1 MADYKHLEIVQ
12 DFERFVRDKK
22 TSSRY
27 YYRYLL
33 SRVLK
38 MFQYKNLPDTIPHEI
53 LDRYLFEYGVACI
66 TKVGE
71 DLYCFYGNLGGE
83 QDAYYRPSK
92 FIVANPHI
100 KDGFNAEVDI
110 VYPSQLADSTMAKE
124 NTQPGVLMRND
135 ADWVGLHPL
144 LARYAYLL
152 AENTLTIRT
161 ADVMLRVVA
170 FLTANTD
177 KERASCLEYLKVID
191 KGEMGV
197 IGNSPFFDGVKLQAP
212 PSNNGSYLTQF
223 IELQQYLK
231 GSFFNEIGLV
241 ANYNMKREAIGKG
254 ESTLDTDS
262 IFPLAENMLYT
273 RREDIEKVNMMY
285 GTNIEVDFSSSWLSN
300 HLESIIMLKNNMKDL
315 GTLETSQLAENVN
328 NEESTGTDAK
338 YTEETNDSNEE
349 YVEYEE
355 FESNETE
362 ENSESEVN
370 DESVNE
376 DLTEMLEE
384 IENLKENLAGI
395 GDELQKDP
403 SQLGEEG
410 EDNEPETEPTENKDL
425 DTLD

>member
-66 TKVGE
+66 TKVGD

-170 FLTANTD
+170 FLTASTD

-285 GTNIEVDFSSSWLSN
+285 GTNIKVDFSSSWLSN

-315 GTLETSQLAENVN
+315 GTSETSQLAENVN
-328 NEESTGTDAK
+328 NEESTDTDTE

-349 YVEYEE
+349 YVEY
-355 FESNETE
+355 ETE

-384 IENLKENLAGI
+384 IENLKENLEGI

-410 EDNEPETEPTENKDL
+410 ENNEPETEPTENKDL

>member
-66 TKVGE
+66 TKVGD

-273 RREDIEKVNMMY
+273 RREDLEKVNDMY

-328 NEESTGTDAK
+328 NEESTGTDAE
-338 YTEETNDSNEE
+338 YTEEINDSNEE

-355 FESNETE
+355 FEPNETE
-362 ENSESEVN
+362 EDSESEVN

-410 EDNEPETEPTENKDL
+410 ENNEPETESTENKDP

>member
-12 DFERFVRDKK
+12 DFERYVRDKK
-22 TSSRY
+22 VSSRY

-66 TKVGE
+66 TKVGD

-315 GTLETSQLAENVN
+315 GTSETSQLAENVN
-328 NEESTGTDAK
+328 NEESTGTDAE
-338 YTEETNDSNEE
+338 YTEETNNSNEE

-355 FESNETE
+355 FESNETK

-384 IENLKENLAGI
+384 VENLKENLAGI

-410 EDNEPETEPTENKDL
+410 ENNEPETEPTENKDL

>member
-1 MADYKHLEIVQ
+1 MADYKHLEIAQ

-66 TKVGE
+66 TKVGD

-273 RREDIEKVNMMY
+273 RREDLEKVNDMY

-328 NEESTGTDAK
+328 NEESTGTDAE
-338 YTEETNDSNEE
+338 YTEEINDSNEE

-355 FESNETE
+355 FEPNETE
-362 ENSESEVN
+362 EDSESEVN

-410 EDNEPETEPTENKDL
+410 ENNEPETESTENKDL

>member
-1 MADYKHLEIVQ
+1 MAEYKHLEITQ

-22 TSSRY
+22 VSARY

-53 LDRYLFEYGVACI
+53 LDRYLFEYGIACI
-66 TKVGE
+66 TKVE
-71 DLYCFYGNLGGE
+71 DKLLCFFGNLGGE

-92 FIVANPHI
+92 FIIANPHI
-100 KDGFNAEVDI
+100 KQTFSAEVDI
-110 VYPSQLADSTMAKE
+110 VYPSQLADPTMAKDG
-124 NTQPGVLMRND
+124 TQQGVLMRND

-177 KERASCLEYLKVID
+177 KERVSCLEYLKVID

-273 RREDIEKVNMMY
+273 RREDLQKVNDMY
-285 GTNIEVDFSSSWLSN
+285 GTEIEVDFSSSWLSN
-300 HLESIIMLKNNMKDL
+300 HLESIIMLKGNMKDL
-315 GTLETSQLAENVN
+315 NAEQPSQLAENEEKEQN
-328 NEESTGTDAK
+328 NEEETP
-338 YTEETNDSNEE
+338 TEETNSDE

-355 FESNETE
+355 FESTEESKTE
-362 ENSESEVN
+362 ENPESQVN
-370 DESVNE
+370 DESINE
-376 DLTEMLEE
+376 DLTDLLDDLE
-384 IENLKENLAGI
+384 NP
-395 GDELQKDP
+395 P
-403 SQLGEEG
+403 SQLVEEG
-410 EDNEPETEPTENKDL
+410 EKDGTQTGDSENKDL
-425 DTLD
+425 DTAE

>member
-1 MADYKHLEIVQ
+1 
-12 DFERFVRDKK
+12 
-22 TSSRY
+22 
-27 YYRYLL
+27 
-33 SRVLK
+33 

-53 LDRYLFEYGVACI
+53 LDRYLFEYGIACI
-66 TKVGE
+66 TEVE
-71 DLYCFYGNLGGE
+71 DKLLVFFGNLGGE

-92 FIVANPHI
+92 FIIANPHI
-100 KDGFNAEVDI
+100 KQTFSAEVDI
-110 VYPSQLADSTMAKE
+110 VYPSQLADPTMAKDG
-124 NTQPGVLMRND
+124 TQQGVLMRND

-273 RREDIEKVNMMY
+273 RREDLQKVNDMY

-300 HLESIIMLKNNMKDL
+300 HLESIIMLKGNMKDL
-315 GTLETSQLAENVN
+315 SAEQPSQLAGNEEIEQN
-328 NEESTGTDAK
+328 NEEETP
-338 YTEETNDSNEE
+338 TEETNSDE

-355 FESNETE
+355 FEPTEEPETE
-362 ENSESEVN
+362 ENSESQVN
-370 DESVNE
+370 DESINE
-376 DLTEMLEE
+376 DLTDLLDDLE
-384 IENLKENLAGI
+384 NP
-395 GDELQKDP
+395 P
-403 SQLGEEG
+403 SQLVEEG
-410 EDNEPETEPTENKDL
+410 EKDGTQTGDSENKDL
-425 DTLD
+425 DTAE

>member
-1 MADYKHLEIVQ
+1 MADYKHLEITQ
-12 DFERFVRDKK
+12 DFERYVRDKK
-22 TSSRY
+22 TSSRH

-66 TKVGE
+66 TKVGD

-315 GTLETSQLAENVN
+315 GTSETSQLAENIN
-328 NEESTGTDAK
+328 SEESTGTDAE

-410 EDNEPETEPTENKDL
+410 ENNEPETESTENKDL
-425 DTLD
+425 DTID

>member
-66 TKVGE
+66 TKVGD

-273 RREDIEKVNMMY
+273 RREDIEKVNLMY

-315 GTLETSQLAENVN
+315 GTLETSQLAGNVN
-328 NEESTGTDAK
+328 NEESTGTDTE

-349 YVEYEE
+349 YIGYEE

-410 EDNEPETEPTENKDL
+410 ENNEPETEPIENKDL
-425 DTLD
+425 NTLD

>member
-273 RREDIEKVNMMY
+273 RREDLQKVNDMY
-285 GTNIEVDFSSSWLSN
+285 GTDIEVDFSSSWLSN
-300 HLESIIMLKNNMKDL
+300 HLESIIMLNSNMKDIVSSSQP
-315 GTLETSQLAENVN
+315 SQLANNLEETTESTQPANNPEENTESSQDNADEYVAYVSTES
-328 NEESTGTDAK
+328 EESD
-338 YTEETNDSNEE
+338 ENP
-349 YVEYEE
+349 
-355 FESNETE
+355 ESI
-362 ENSESEVN
+362 VN

-376 DLTEMLEE
+376 DLTELLDE
-384 IENLKENLAGI
+384 IENM
-395 GDELQKDP
+395 P
-403 SQLGEEG
+403 SQLAEEG
-410 EDNEPETEPTENKDL
+410 EDNEPETESTENKDL

>member
-22 TSSRY
+22 VSSRY

-53 LDRYLFEYGVACI
+53 LDRYLFEYGIACI
-66 TKVGE
+66 TEVEGK
-71 DLYCFYGNLGGE
+71 LLCFYGNLGGE

-100 KDGFNAEVDI
+100 KQDFSAEVDI
-110 VYPSQLADSTMAKE
+110 VYPSQLADPTMPKE
-124 NTQPGVLMRND
+124 GTQKGVLMRND

-273 RREDIEKVNMMY
+273 RREDLEKVNDMY

-315 GTLETSQLAENVN
+315 GTSETSQLAENVN
-328 NEESTGTDAK
+328 NKESTGTDAE
-338 YTEETNDSNEE
+338 YTEETSDSNEE

-410 EDNEPETEPTENKDL
+410 EDNEPETEPTENKDI

>member
-66 TKVGE
+66 TKVGD

-315 GTLETSQLAENVN
+315 GTSETSQLAENVN
-328 NEESTGTDAK
+328 NEESTGTDAE
-338 YTEETNDSNEE
+338 YTEETNNSNEE
-349 YVEYEE
+349 YIEYEE

-376 DLTEMLEE
+376 DLMEMLEE

-410 EDNEPETEPTENKDL
+410 ENNEPETEPTENKDL

>member
-22 TSSRY
+22 VSSRY

-53 LDRYLFEYGVACI
+53 LDRYLFEYGIACI
-66 TKVGE
+66 TEVEGK
-71 DLYCFYGNLGGE
+71 LLCFYGNLGGE

-100 KDGFNAEVDI
+100 KQDFSVEVDI
-110 VYPSQLADSTMAKE
+110 VYPSQLADPTMPKE
-124 NTQPGVLMRND
+124 GTQKGVLMRND

-273 RREDIEKVNMMY
+273 RREDLEKVNDMY

-315 GTLETSQLAENVN
+315 GTSEASQLAENVN
-328 NEESTGTDAK
+328 NEESTGADAE

-410 EDNEPETEPTENKDL
+410 ENNEPETESTENKDL

>member
-22 TSSRY
+22 VSSRY

-53 LDRYLFEYGVACI
+53 LDRYLFEYGIACI
-66 TKVGE
+66 TEVEGK
-71 DLYCFYGNLGGE
+71 LLCFYGNLGGE

-100 KDGFNAEVDI
+100 KQDFSVEVDI
-110 VYPSQLADSTMAKE
+110 VYPSQLADPTMPKE
-124 NTQPGVLMRND
+124 GTQKGVLMRND

-170 FLTANTD
+170 LLTANTD
-177 KERASCLEYLKVID
+177 KERASCLEYLKVIE

-197 IGNSPFFDGVKLQAP
+197 IGNSPFFDGVKLQSP

-315 GTLETSQLAENVN
+315 GTSETSQLAENVN
-328 NEESTGTDAK
+328 NEESTGTDTE
-338 YTEETNDSNEE
+338 YTEETNNSNEE

-355 FESNETE
+355 FGSNETE

-410 EDNEPETEPTENKDL
+410 ENNESETEPTENKDL

>member
-285 GTNIEVDFSSSWLSN
+285 GTSIEVDFSSSWLSN

-315 GTLETSQLAENVN
+315 GTSETSQLAENVN
-328 NEESTGTDAK
+328 NEESTGTDAE

>member
-12 DFERFVRDKK
+12 DFERYVRDKK
-22 TSSRY
+22 VSSRY

-66 TKVGE
+66 TKVGD

-124 NTQPGVLMRND
+124 GTQPGVLMRND

-273 RREDIEKVNMMY
+273 RREDCEKVNDMY

-315 GTLETSQLAENVN
+315 GTSETSQLAENVN
-328 NEESTGTDAK
+328 NEESTGADTE

>member
-273 RREDIEKVNMMY
+273 RREDLQKVNDMY
-285 GTNIEVDFSSSWLSN
+285 GTDIEVDFSSSWLSN
-300 HLESIIMLKNNMKDL
+300 HLESIIMLNSNMKDIVSSSQP
-315 GTLETSQLAENVN
+315 SQLANNLEETTESTQPANNPEENTESSQDNADEYVAYVPTES
-328 NEESTGTDAK
+328 EESD
-338 YTEETNDSNEE
+338 ENP
-349 YVEYEE
+349 
-355 FESNETE
+355 ESI
-362 ENSESEVN
+362 VN

-376 DLTEMLEE
+376 DLTELLDE
-384 IENLKENLAGI
+384 IENM
-395 GDELQKDP
+395 P
-403 SQLGEEG
+403 SQLAEEG
-410 EDNEPETEPTENKDL
+410 EDNEPETESTENKDL

>member
-12 DFERFVRDKK
+12 DFDRYVRDKK
-22 TSSRY
+22 VSSRY

-66 TKVGE
+66 TKVGD

-315 GTLETSQLAENVN
+315 GTSETSQLAENVN
-328 NEESTGTDAK
+328 NEESTGTDTE

-410 EDNEPETEPTENKDL
+410 ENNESEREPTENKDL

>member
-66 TKVGE
+66 TKVGD

-124 NTQPGVLMRND
+124 GTQPGVLMRND

-273 RREDIEKVNMMY
+273 RREDIEKVNLMY

-315 GTLETSQLAENVN
+315 GTSETSQLAGNVN
-328 NEESTGTDAK
+328 NEESTGTDTE

-395 GDELQKDP
+395 GEELQKDP

-410 EDNEPETEPTENKDL
+410 EKDEPETEPTENKDL
-425 DTLD
+425 DTFD

>member
-315 GTLETSQLAENVN
+315 GTSETSQLAENVN
-328 NEESTGTDAK
+328 NEESTGTDTE

-355 FESNETE
+355 FESNKTE

-410 EDNEPETEPTENKDL
+410 ENNEPETEPTENKDL

>member
-12 DFERFVRDKK
+12 DFEKFVRDKK
-22 TSSRY
+22 VSSRY

-66 TKVGE
+66 TKVGD

-100 KDGFNAEVDI
+100 KDGFNAEVNI

-177 KERASCLEYLKVID
+177 KERASCLEYLKTID

-197 IGNSPFFDGVKLQAP
+197 IGNSPFFDGVKLQSP

-231 GSFFNEIGLV
+231 GSFFNEVGLV

-273 RREDIEKVNMMY
+273 RREDLQKVNDMY
-285 GTNIEVDFSSSWLSN
+285 GTEIEVEFSSSWLSN
-300 HLESIIMLKNNMKDL
+300 HLESIIMLKSNMKEIGGNEPSQL
-315 GTLETSQLAENVN
+315 GENTLEQQDT
-328 NEESTGTDAK
+328 NE
-338 YTEETNDSNEE
+338 YTEEITEPQEE
-349 YVEYEE
+349 FVEYEE
-355 FESNETE
+355 FEPKEEEKNE
-362 ENSESEVN
+362 ESIVN
-370 DESVNE
+370 DESINK
-376 DLTEMLEE
+376 DLTEILDELEE
-384 IENLKENLAGI
+384 M
-395 GDELQKDP
+395 P
-403 SQLGEEG
+403 SQLGEEVK
-410 EDNEPETEPTENKDL
+410 DNESNTDTIEDKEP

>member
-315 GTLETSQLAENVN
+315 GTYETSQLAENVN
-328 NEESTGTDAK
+328 NEESTGTDTE

-349 YVEYEE
+349 YLEYEE

-362 ENSESEVN
+362 ENSESQVN

>member
-1 MADYKHLEIVQ
+1 
-12 DFERFVRDKK
+12 
-22 TSSRY
+22 
-27 YYRYLL
+27 
-33 SRVLK
+33 

-66 TKVGE
+66 TKVGD

-110 VYPSQLADSTMAKE
+110 VYPSQLADSTMSKE

-315 GTLETSQLAENVN
+315 GTSETSQLAENVN
-328 NEESTGTDAK
+328 NEESTGTDTE

-355 FESNETE
+355 FESNEAE

-410 EDNEPETEPTENKDL
+410 ENNEPETEPTENKDL

>member
-1 MADYKHLEIVQ
+1 
-12 DFERFVRDKK
+12 
-22 TSSRY
+22 
-27 YYRYLL
+27 
-33 SRVLK
+33 

-124 NTQPGVLMRND
+124 GTQPGVLMRND

-152 AENTLTIRT
+152 AENILTIRT

-273 RREDIEKVNMMY
+273 RREDLQKVNDMY
-285 GTNIEVDFSSSWLSN
+285 GTDIEVDFSSSWLSN
-300 HLESIIMLKNNMKDL
+300 HLESIIMLKSNMKEVESS
-315 GTLETSQLAENVN
+315 GQPSQLANNSEETTENSQSNVTSEEITEPTQDN
-328 NEESTGTDAK
+328 ADEYVAYEPIESEES
-338 YTEETNDSNEE
+338 
-349 YVEYEE
+349 
-355 FESNETE
+355 E
-362 ENSESEVN
+362 ENPESIVN

-376 DLTEMLEE
+376 DLTGLLDE
-384 IENLKENLAGI
+384 IENM
-395 GDELQKDP
+395 P

-410 EDNEPETEPTENKDL
+410 ENDEPKTEPTENKDL
-425 DTLD
+425 DTFD

>member
-1 MADYKHLEIVQ
+1 MAEYKHLEIVQ
-12 DFERFVRDKK
+12 DFERYVRDKK
-22 TSSRY
+22 FSARY

-53 LDRYLFEYGVACI
+53 LDRYLFEYGIACI
-66 TKVGE
+66 TKVE
-71 DLYCFYGNLGGE
+71 DKLLVFFGNLGGE

-100 KDGFNAEVDI
+100 KQKFEAEVDI
-110 VYPSQLADSTMAKE
+110 VYPSQLADPIMAKDG
-124 NTQPGVLMRND
+124 TQQGVLMRND

-170 FLTANTD
+170 LLSANTD
-177 KERASCLEYLKVID
+177 KERASCLEYLKTID
-191 KGEMGV
+191 KGDMGI
-197 IGNSPFFDGVKLQAP
+197 IGNSPFFDGVKLQSP

-273 RREDIEKVNMMY
+273 RREDLQKVNDMY
-285 GTNIEVDFSSSWLSN
+285 GTDIEVDFSSSWLSN
-300 HLESIIMLKNNMKDL
+300 HLESIIMLKTNMKDL
-315 GTLETSQLAENVN
+315 TTEQPSQLGENTN
-328 NEESTGTDAK
+328 TDENKQTNEEQSG
-338 YTEETNDSNEE
+338 TEETNSDE

-355 FESNETE
+355 FEQVE
-362 ENSESEVN
+362 EPENPESQIN

-376 DLTEMLEE
+376 DLTEL
-384 IENLKENLAGI
+384 L
-395 GDELQKDP
+395 DELQNPP
-403 SQLGEEG
+403 SQLVEEG
-410 EDNEPETEPTENKDL
+410 ENNEPQEGNTKDKDL
-425 DTLD
+425 DTID

>member
-12 DFERFVRDKK
+12 DFERYVRDKK
-22 TSSRY
+22 ISSRY

-66 TKVGE
+66 TKVGD

-315 GTLETSQLAENVN
+315 GTSETSQLAENVD
-328 NEESTGTDAK
+328 NEESTGTDTE

-410 EDNEPETEPTENKDL
+410 ENNEPETESTENKDL

>member
-22 TSSRY
+22 VSSRY

-53 LDRYLFEYGVACI
+53 LDRYLFEYGIACI
-66 TKVGE
+66 TEVEGK
-71 DLYCFYGNLGGE
+71 LLCFYGNLGGE

-100 KDGFNAEVDI
+100 KQDFSVEVDI
-110 VYPSQLADSTMAKE
+110 VYPSQLADPTMPKE
-124 NTQPGVLMRND
+124 GTQKGVLMRND

-177 KERASCLEYLKVID
+177 KERASCLEYLKVIE

-197 IGNSPFFDGVKLQAP
+197 IGNSPFFDGVKLQSP

-273 RREDIEKVNMMY
+273 RREDLQKVNDMY
-285 GTNIEVDFSSSWLSN
+285 GTDIEVDFSSSWLSN
-300 HLESIIMLKNNMKDL
+300 HLESIIMLKSNMKEVESS
-315 GTLETSQLAENVN
+315 GQPSQLADNP
-328 NEESTGTDAK
+328 
-338 YTEETNDSNEE
+338 EETNENSQSNEVPEENTEDNADE
-349 YVEYEE
+349 YVAYELT
-355 FESNETE
+355 ESEGSE
-362 ENSESEVN
+362 ENPESIVN

-376 DLTEMLEE
+376 DLTELLDE
-384 IENLKENLAGI
+384 IENM
-395 GDELQKDP
+395 P
-403 SQLGEEG
+403 SQLAEEG
-410 EDNEPETEPTENKDL
+410 EDNEPETEPTEDKDL
-425 DTLD
+425 DTID

>member
-12 DFERFVRDKK
+12 DFEKFVRDKK
-22 TSSRY
+22 VSSKY

-53 LDRYLFEYGVACI
+53 LDRYLFEHGVACI
-66 TKVGE
+66 TKVGD

-100 KDGFNAEVDI
+100 KNGFNAEVDI

-124 NTQPGVLMRND
+124 NTQPGILMRND

-177 KERASCLEYLKVID
+177 KERASCLEYLKTID

-197 IGNSPFFDGVKLQAP
+197 IGNSPFFDGVKLQSP

-273 RREDIEKVNMMY
+273 RREDLQKVNDMY
-285 GTNIEVDFSSSWLSN
+285 GTEIEVDFSSSWLSN
-300 HLESIIMLKNNMKDL
+300 HLESIIMLKSNMKEI
-315 GTLETSQLAENVN
+315 GGNEPSQLGENTPEQQDT
-328 NEESTGTDAK
+328 NE
-338 YTEETNDSNEE
+338 YTEEVTEPQEE
-349 YVEYEE
+349 FVEYEE
-355 FESNETE
+355 FEPKEEEKNE
-362 ENSESEVN
+362 ESIVN
-370 DESVNE
+370 DESINK
-376 DLTEMLEE
+376 DLTEILDELEE
-384 IENLKENLAGI
+384 M
-395 GDELQKDP
+395 P
-403 SQLGEEG
+403 SQLGEEVK
-410 EDNEPETEPTENKDL
+410 DNESNTDTIEDKEP

>member
-1 MADYKHLEIVQ
+1 MAEYKHLEIVQ
-12 DFERFVRDKK
+12 DFERYVRDKK
-22 TSSRY
+22 FSARY

-53 LDRYLFEYGVACI
+53 LDRYLFEYGIACI
-66 TKVGE
+66 TKVE
-71 DLYCFYGNLGGE
+71 DKLLVFFGNLGGE

-100 KDGFNAEVDI
+100 KQQFEAEVDI
-110 VYPSQLADSTMAKE
+110 VYPSQLADPTMAKDG
-124 NTQPGVLMRND
+124 TQQGVLMRND

-170 FLTANTD
+170 LLSANTD
-177 KERASCLEYLKVID
+177 KERASCLEYLKTID
-191 KGEMGV
+191 KGDMGI
-197 IGNSPFFDGVKLQAP
+197 IGNSPFFDGVKLQSP

-273 RREDIEKVNMMY
+273 RREDLQKVNDIY
-285 GTNIEVDFSSSWLSN
+285 GTDIEVDFSSSWLSN
-300 HLESIIMLKNNMKDL
+300 HLESMIMLN
-315 GTLETSQLAENVN
+315 
-328 NEESTGTDAK
+328 
-338 YTEETNDSNEE
+338 
-349 YVEYEE
+349 
-355 FESNETE
+355 
-362 ENSESEVN
+362 
-370 DESVNE
+370 
-376 DLTEMLEE
+376 
-384 IENLKENLAGI
+384 
-395 GDELQKDP
+395 P
-403 SQLGEEG
+403 SY
-410 EDNEPETEPTENKDL
+410 
-425 DTLD
+425 

>member
-1 MADYKHLEIVQ
+1 
-12 DFERFVRDKK
+12 
-22 TSSRY
+22 
-27 YYRYLL
+27 
-33 SRVLK
+33 

-285 GTNIEVDFSSSWLSN
+285 GTSIEVDFSSSWLSN

-315 GTLETSQLAENVN
+315 GTSETSQLAENVN
-328 NEESTGTDAK
+328 NEESTGTDAE

-349 YVEYEE
+349 YVECEE

>member
-22 TSSRY
+22 ISSRY

-315 GTLETSQLAENVN
+315 GTPETSQLAENVN
-328 NEESTGTDAK
+328 NEESTGTDTE
-338 YTEETNDSNEE
+338 YTEETNEE

-410 EDNEPETEPTENKDL
+410 ENNEPETESTENKDL

>member
-1 MADYKHLEIVQ
+1 MADYEHLGIVQ
-12 DFERFVRDKK
+12 DFERYVRDKK
-22 TSSRY
+22 VSSRY

-33 SRVLK
+33 SRVIK

-53 LDRYLFEYGVACI
+53 LDRYLFEYGIACI
-66 TKVGE
+66 TEVEGK
-71 DLYCFYGNLGGE
+71 LLCFYGNLGGE

-100 KDGFNAEVDI
+100 KQDFSAEVDI
-110 VYPSQLADSTMAKE
+110 VYPSQLADPTMPKE
-124 NTQPGVLMRND
+124 GTQKGVLMRND

-177 KERASCLEYLKVID
+177 KERASCLEYLKVIE

-197 IGNSPFFDGVKLQAP
+197 IGNSPFFDGVKLQSP

-273 RREDIEKVNMMY
+273 RREDWQKTNDMY
-285 GTNIEVDFSSSWLSN
+285 GTKVEVDFSSSWLSN
-300 HLESIIMLKNNMKDL
+300 HLESIIMLNSNMKDIVSS
-315 GTLETSQLAENVN
+315 GQPSQLADNPEETTENSQSNEAPEENTEDNADEYVAYEPTES
-328 NEESTGTDAK
+328 EES
-338 YTEETNDSNEE
+338 
-349 YVEYEE
+349 
-355 FESNETE
+355 E
-362 ENSESEVN
+362 ENPESIVN

-376 DLTEMLEE
+376 DLTELLDE
-384 IENLKENLAGI
+384 IENM
-395 GDELQKDP
+395 P
-403 SQLGEEG
+403 SQLAEEG

>member
-22 TSSRY
+22 VSSRY

-53 LDRYLFEYGVACI
+53 LDRYLFEYGIACI
-66 TKVGE
+66 TEVEGK
-71 DLYCFYGNLGGE
+71 LLCFFGSLGGE

-92 FIVANPHI
+92 FIVANPHVGPEFSV
-100 KDGFNAEVDI
+100 DVDI
-110 VYPSQLADSTMAKE
+110 VYPSQLADPTMPRE
-124 NTQPGVLMRND
+124 GTQKGVLMRND

-177 KERASCLEYLKVID
+177 KERASCLEYLKVIE

-197 IGNSPFFDGVKLQAP
+197 IGNSPFFDGVKLQSP

-273 RREDIEKVNMMY
+273 RREDLQKVNDMY
-285 GTNIEVDFSSSWLSN
+285 GTDIEVDFSSSWLSN
-300 HLESIIMLKNNMKDL
+300 HLESIIMLKSNMKEAESS
-315 GTLETSQLAENVN
+315 GQPSQLADNPEETTENSQLNEVPEEN
-328 NEESTGTDAK
+328 TEDNVDEYVAYEPTESEESD
-338 YTEETNDSNEE
+338 
-349 YVEYEE
+349 
-355 FESNETE
+355 
-362 ENSESEVN
+362 ENSESIVN

-376 DLTEMLEE
+376 DLTELLDE
-384 IENLKENLAGI
+384 IENM
-395 GDELQKDP
+395 P
-403 SQLGEEG
+403 SQLAEEG
-410 EDNEPETEPTENKDL
+410 EDNESETEPTENKDL

>member
-12 DFERFVRDKK
+12 DFEKFVRDKK
-22 TSSRY
+22 VSSRY

-66 TKVGE
+66 TKVGD

-92 FIVANPHI
+92 FIVANPHLQG
-100 KDGFNAEVDI
+100 GFTAQIDI
-110 VYPSQLADSTMAKE
+110 VYPSQLADPTM
-124 NTQPGVLMRND
+124 TQDDVQPGVLMRND
-135 ADWVGLHPL
+135 AEWVGLHPL

-273 RREDIEKVNMMY
+273 RREDLQKVNDMY
-285 GTNIEVDFSSSWLSN
+285 GTEIEVDFSSSWLSN
-300 HLESIIMLKNNMKDL
+300 HLESIIMLKSNMKEI
-315 GTLETSQLAENVN
+315 GGNEPSQLGENTPEQEN
-328 NEESTGTDAK
+328 TDE
-338 YTEETNDSNEE
+338 YTEETTEPQEE
-349 YVEYEE
+349 FVEYEE
-355 FESNETE
+355 FEPKEE
-362 ENSESEVN
+362 ENEESIVN
-370 DESVNE
+370 DKSVNK
-376 DLTEMLEE
+376 DLTEML
-384 IENLKENLAGI
+384 
-395 GDELQKDP
+395 DELEEMP
-403 SQLGEEG
+403 SQLGEEV
-410 EDNEPETEPTENKDL
+410 EDNESNTDTIEDKEP

>member
-1 MADYKHLEIVQ
+1 MAEYKHLEIVQ
-12 DFERFVRDKK
+12 DFERYVRDKK
-22 TSSRY
+22 FSARY

-53 LDRYLFEYGVACI
+53 LDRYLFEYGIACI
-66 TKVGE
+66 TKVE
-71 DLYCFYGNLGGE
+71 DKLLVFFGNLGGE

-100 KDGFNAEVDI
+100 KQQFEAEVDI
-110 VYPSQLADSTMAKE
+110 VYPSQLADPTMAKDG
-124 NTQPGVLMRND
+124 TQQGVLMRND

-170 FLTANTD
+170 LLSANTD
-177 KERASCLEYLKVID
+177 KERASCLEYLKTID
-191 KGEMGV
+191 KGDMGI
-197 IGNSPFFDGVKLQAP
+197 IGNSPFFDGVKLQSP

-273 RREDIEKVNMMY
+273 RREDLQKVNDMY
-285 GTNIEVDFSSSWLSN
+285 GTDIEVDFSSSWLSN
-300 HLESIIMLKNNMKDL
+300 HLESIIMLKTNIKDL
-315 GTLETSQLAENVN
+315 TTEQPSQLGENTN
-328 NEESTGTDAK
+328 TDENKQTNEEQSG
-338 YTEETNDSNEE
+338 TEETNSDE

-355 FESNETE
+355 FEQTE
-362 ENSESEVN
+362 ESENPESQIN

-376 DLTEMLEE
+376 DLTKLLDE
-384 IENLKENLAGI
+384 IQNP
-395 GDELQKDP
+395 P
-403 SQLGEEG
+403 SQLVEKGEEDG
-410 EDNEPETEPTENKDL
+410 TQTGDSENKDL
-425 DTLD
+425 DTAE

>member
-12 DFERFVRDKK
+12 DFDRYVRDKK
-22 TSSRY
+22 VSSRY

-66 TKVGE
+66 TKVGD

-328 NEESTGTDAK
+328 NEEFTGTDTE

-410 EDNEPETEPTENKDL
+410 ENNEPETESTENKDL

>member
-1 MADYKHLEIVQ
+1 MADYKHLEINQ
-12 DFERFVRDKK
+12 DFERYVRDKK
-22 TSSRY
+22 ISSRY

-66 TKVGE
+66 TKVGD

-110 VYPSQLADSTMAKE
+110 VYPSQLADSTMAKK

-135 ADWVGLHPL
+135 ADWIGLHPL

-315 GTLETSQLAENVN
+315 GTSEASQLAGNVN
-328 NEESTGTDAK
+328 NEESSGTDTE
-338 YTEETNDSNEE
+338 YTEETNEE

-355 FESNETE
+355 FESNGTE

-403 SQLGEEG
+403 SQLAEEG
-410 EDNEPETEPTENKDL
+410 ENNEPETEPTENKDL
-425 DTLD
+425 DTFD

>member
-22 TSSRY
+22 VSSRY

-53 LDRYLFEYGVACI
+53 LDRYLFEYGIACI
-66 TKVGE
+66 TEVEGK
-71 DLYCFYGNLGGE
+71 LLCFYGNLGGE

-100 KDGFNAEVDI
+100 KQDFSVEVDI
-110 VYPSQLADSTMAKE
+110 VYPSQLADPTMPKE
-124 NTQPGVLMRND
+124 GTQKGVLMRND

-273 RREDIEKVNMMY
+273 RREDLEKVNDMY

-315 GTLETSQLAENVN
+315 GTSETSQLAENVN
-328 NEESTGTDAK
+328 NEESTNTDTE

-355 FESNETE
+355 FEPNETE

-410 EDNEPETEPTENKDL
+410 ENDEPETEPTENKDL
-425 DTLD
+425 NTLD

>member
-22 TSSRY
+22 VSSRY

-53 LDRYLFEYGVACI
+53 LDRYLFEYGIACI
-66 TKVGE
+66 TEVEGK
-71 DLYCFYGNLGGE
+71 LLCFYGNLGGE

-100 KDGFNAEVDI
+100 KQDFSVEVDI
-110 VYPSQLADSTMAKE
+110 VYPSQLADPTMPKE
-124 NTQPGVLMRND
+124 GTQKGVLMRND

-177 KERASCLEYLKVID
+177 NEIASCLEYLKVIE

-197 IGNSPFFDGVKLQAP
+197 IGNSPFFDGVKLQSP

-273 RREDIEKVNMMY
+273 RREDLQKVNDMY
-285 GTNIEVDFSSSWLSN
+285 GTDIEVDFSSSWLSN
-300 HLESIIMLKNNMKDL
+300 HLESIIMLKSSMKEVESS
-315 GTLETSQLAENVN
+315 GQPSQLADNPEETTESNQSVN
-328 NEESTGTDAK
+328 NSEETTEPSQDESEDNADEYVAYEPIESEES
-338 YTEETNDSNEE
+338 
-349 YVEYEE
+349 
-355 FESNETE
+355 E
-362 ENSESEVN
+362 ENPESIVN

-376 DLTEMLEE
+376 DLTELLDE
-384 IENLKENLAGI
+384 IENM
-395 GDELQKDP
+395 P
-403 SQLGEEG
+403 SQLAEEG
-410 EDNEPETEPTENKDL
+410 ENNEPETESTENKDI
-425 DTLD
+425 DTFD